1 MGEWVYG
8 PTPPFLMGGV
18 AKLVRGRAA
27 YILFLGIKTPRSSN
41 LVTSDL
47 VVVFP

>member
-18 AKLVRGRAA
+18 AELVRRRAA
-27 YILFLGIKTPRSSN
+27 YVPFSGIKPPRSSS
-41 LVTSDL
+41 LVTLGL
-47 VVVFP
+47 VVVFS